1 MAVTVAMT
9 ILSVHMVIP
18 SAVAIRQC
26 QTPMLRSNHRKEMKM
41 TNQLD
46 YMHLSYGEW
55 YQTIEKPRLEA
66 IPENVREANA
76 ASHWIGVVDECYACI
91 KCECKSWNTWKVAC
105 PA

>member
-1 MAVTVAMT
+1 M
-9 ILSVHMVIP
+9 SK
-18 SAVAIRQC
+18 
-26 QTPMLRSNHRKEMKM
+26 RS
-41 TNQLD
+41 D

-66 IPENVREANA
+66 IPAEVREANA
-76 ASHWIGVVDECYACI
+76 ASHYIGVVDECYACI